1 MPSSLSGKERGQLKS
16 LLKTRPVDLKVGKKG
31 LTPNLLS
38 EIRCLLENEPLI
50 KLRLAA
56 EKPNRLEQIK
66 KLEEEFSISLLAMVG
81 KTASFSKLES

>member
-1 MPSSLSGKERGQLKS
+1 
-16 LLKTRPVDLKVGKKG
+16 
-31 LTPNLLS
+31 LLS